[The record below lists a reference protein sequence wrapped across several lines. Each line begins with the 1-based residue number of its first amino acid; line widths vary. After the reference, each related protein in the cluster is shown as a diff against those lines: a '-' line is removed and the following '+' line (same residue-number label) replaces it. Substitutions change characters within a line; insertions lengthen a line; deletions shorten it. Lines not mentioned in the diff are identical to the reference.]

1 MTQTLKI
8 TLCVIQNRNYFEI
21 EKPWKTKL
29 FPVISML
36 IVAEASLESVRLTD
50 LKAIGSSLLRIIKIF
65 H

>member
-1 MTQTLKI
+1 
-8 TLCVIQNRNYFEI
+8 
-21 EKPWKTKL
+21 
-29 FPVISML
+29 ML